1 AYINGDTAMFIQIA
15 RIEPMF
21 NRAVLYPA
29 NLLHSGCL
37 PNDISDSV
45 DVKEGRLTAN
55 ASITFKG

>member
-1 AYINGDTAMFIQIA
+1 MYTQIA

-55 ASITFKG
+55 ASIVF

>member
-1 AYINGDTAMFIQIA
+1 MKSDCDAEEIS
-15 RIEPMF
+15 RF

-55 ASITFKG
+55 ASIIFKE